1 MSMVMWNASVTYLGG
16 PDKVGM
22 ILLGGRQIIT
32 DFDREI
38 FFKISTCRTDNMIMD
53 LAKAVLG

>member
-1 MSMVMWNASVTYLGG
+1 MVMWNASVTYLGG